1 MSGPVQYTD
10 AFKIDAVAQ
19 VTEQGYSVEDVA
31 ERLGISTKSQ
41 CVIYQVRRRRG
52 VLEQERPDDMQID
65 ERIMNAYSALTPREK
80 QLAEVV
86 LRAQSSLSSYTAAEL
101 ADTAGVSAA
110 TAARF
115 FRRLGYKN
123 YNEARLHSRRK
134 VGWGSPFDHL
144 QDTPQKEGNFH
155 IHVAQDSEN
164 LSRTLETI
172 DVSKIEDAVCYLAQ
186 ARRIWIVGYR
196 NSRAL
201 AQYAHMLLLN
211 FSSDVHLL
219 PRSGASLGEDL
230 ASLLPDDVVLVMAMR
245 RRPRVLGEIVTI
257 AREANVP
264 VVMISDPTLGET
276 GVNATVS
283 LRCQN
288 KGAGIFDSMVAP
300 ISLINHL
307 CARAGRDQRYSF
319 EGTACWNRA
328 AT

>member
-1 MSGPVQYTD
+1 ME
-10 AFKIDAVAQ
+10 K
-19 VTEQGYSVEDVA
+19 EHHE
-31 ERLGISTKSQ
+31 
-41 CVIYQVRRRRG
+41 
-52 VLEQERPDDMQID
+52 DMQID
-65 ERIMNAYSALTPREK
+65 ERIMNAYAKLTPREK

-115 FRRLGYKN
+115 FRRLGYST

-134 VGWGSPFDHL
+134 AGWGSPFEHL
-144 QDTPQKEGNFH
+144 QDTPQQEGDFH
-155 IHVAQDSEN
+155 HHVAQDSEN

-172 DVSKIEDAVCYLAQ
+172 DVSQIEEAVGYLAQ

-219 PRSGASLGEDL
+219 PRDAGASLGEDL
-230 ASLLPDDVVLVMAMR
+230 ASLRSDDVVLVMAMR
-245 RRPRVLGEIVTI
+245 RRPRVLGGIVTI
-257 AREANVP
+257 AREAGAP
-264 VVMISDPTLGET
+264 VIMISDPTLGET
-276 GVNATVS
+276 GADATVA
-283 LRCQN
+283 LRCQH
-288 KGAGIFDSMVAP
+288 KGAGIFDSMVVP

-307 CARAGRDQRYSF
+307 CARLVAIKGAALKERLAGIERLHERVDDLSPAVSVRGLPDFPSSSDQ
-319 EGTACWNRA
+319 
-328 AT
+328 